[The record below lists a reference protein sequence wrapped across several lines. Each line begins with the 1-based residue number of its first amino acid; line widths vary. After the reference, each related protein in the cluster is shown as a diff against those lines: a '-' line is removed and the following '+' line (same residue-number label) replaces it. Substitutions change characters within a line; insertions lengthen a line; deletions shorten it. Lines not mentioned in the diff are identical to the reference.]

1 MKLYSLSALVF
12 VLFALFQCGVVQETI
27 QERQEVL
34 GVREVESNF
43 AEARQIQEVELW
55 KDNPSKIVNVY
66 LLNPVT
72 GGLLVD
78 PIQCKGV
85 PNSST
90 ESLEPNQGVP
100 YYDSGPGSYWRVPI
114 DGYDTGTTE
123 MAGKDGTFGEPVGFR
138 YCLSV
143 DGQYHDWPSVGLPY
157 LVSSAFYNFQDVTI
171 KRDFETEAR
180 LIKAEEIIKR
190 GGCVN
195 IETLEEQPCP
205 VEN

>member
-1 MKLYSLSALVF
+1 MKLYSLSALLF
-12 VLFALFQCGVVQETI
+12 VLFALLQCGAVQETI

-72 GGLLVD
+72 GGLLIE

-90 ESLEPNQGVP
+90 ESLEPNVGRPGV
-100 YYDSGPGSYWRVPI
+100 SEASAWRVPV
-114 DGYDTGTTE
+114 DGADVRTNE
-123 MAGKDGTFGEPVGFR
+123 MAGKDGTFGDPVHFR
-138 YCLSV
+138 YCLTV
-143 DGQYHDWPSVGLPY
+143 DGQYHDWPSIGLPY
-157 LVSSAFYNFQDVTI
+157 LVSSAFYNFENVTI

-180 LIKAEEIIKR
+180 LLKAEEIINR